1 MWRIE
6 YENVVTN
13 DLAVEYL
20 DGLAREEVE
29 SHAIKHSSQTGLVYG
44 CYTVEEIKPEDV
56 QKVQNKDF
64 FRVLRARLNDYVEWS
79 EQGWTDGYSYA
90 GVAFGLIE
98 GAGLARP
105 DLAEEI
111 SAVWNNEYRPKFYEK
126 ED

>member
-13 DLAVEYL
+13 DPSIEYI
-20 DGLAREEVE
+20 DGITREEVE

-44 CYTVEEIKPEDV
+44 CYTVEEIKPEDL

-64 FRVLRARLNDYVEWS
+64 FRVLRARLDEYVEWS
-79 EQGWTDGYSYA
+79 EQGWADGYSYA

-105 DLAEEI
+105 DLGEDI
-111 SAVWNNEYRPKFYEK
+111 SNIWNNEYRPKFYEK